1 MTGEPTH
8 PERALRVVLLCDD
21 EPFEIPS
28 AVERIVR
35 ALPRWAFT
43 VVSLPGHAS
52 FKETKVNLR
61 RYLGLYGP
69 FGFAVRAFQ
78 MLALKTAARL
88 GLPAGRPHSLRQA
101 ASRSGAEFASLD
113 RINSPAGRAFLENL
127 APDVIVSIACPQI
140 LRRKVLAI
148 PRICALNLHSALL
161 PDNRGMLPTFWSLA
175 ADPPRAGV
183 TLHLM
188 TPELDGGEILL
199 QREIPVSREEV
210 SLHDLIHQAKRT
222 GADLVVEGLRIVAEG
237 GFRTLPNPP
246 DRGSRN
252 GFPTRRDVIA
262 FRRKGGRIW

>member
-1 MTGEPTH
+1 MTGETTV
-8 PERALRVVLLCDD
+8 PEMALRVVLLCDD
-21 EPFEIPS
+21 EPFEIPA

-35 ALPRWAFT
+35 ALPGWRFT
-43 VVSLPGHAS
+43 VVSMPGHAS
-52 FKETKVNLR
+52 FRETGVNLR

-69 FGFAVRAFQ
+69 FGFVIRALQ
-78 MLALKTAARL
+78 MLALKSVAQL
-88 GLPAGRPHSLRQA
+88 GLRSGIAHSLRQA
-101 ASRSGAEFASLD
+101 ASRSGAGFASLD
-113 RINSPAGRAFLENL
+113 RINSPAGRAFLGNL

-140 LRRKVLAI
+140 LGRKALAI

-183 TLHLM
+183 TFHLM

-210 SLHDLIHQAKRT
+210 SLHALIREAKRT

-237 GFRTLPNPP
+237 GYSTLPNPP
-246 DRGSRN
+246 DRGTRN
-252 GFPTRRDVIA
+252 GFPTRRDVMA